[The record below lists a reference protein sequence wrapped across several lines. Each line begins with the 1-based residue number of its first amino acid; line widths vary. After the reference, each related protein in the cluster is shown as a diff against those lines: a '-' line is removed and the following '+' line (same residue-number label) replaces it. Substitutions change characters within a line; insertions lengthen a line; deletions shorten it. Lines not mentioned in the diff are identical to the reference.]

1 MQPTGPLRVRVDF
14 DSGPLAGR
22 LQAATTLQVVKEGK

>member
-1 MQPTGPLRVRVDF
+1 MQSPGPLQVRVDF

-22 LQAATTLQVVKEGK
+22 LQAMTTLQVVKESK

>member
-1 MQPTGPLRVRVDF
+1 MQPTGPLQVRVDF

-22 LQAATTLQVVKEGK
+22 LQAMTTLEVVKEGK